1 MSELIYK
8 SEEEAY
14 KAAITE
20 FWKINREL
28 PLGIYIGSK
37 KALTAFDNLSL
48 DAQIL
53 INRSLISRYKQNIF
67 GDSDSH
73 SRFDADL
80 NSTFCFTTD
89 KEADVDTLHEILV
102 FLNEI
107 IHENYRHFISGEQDR
122 NIYTIHLVPGELV

>member
-14 KAAITE
+14 KAAIKE

-28 PLGIYIGSK
+28 PLGIYVGSK
-37 KALTAFDNLSL
+37 KALTAFDNLGL
-48 DAQIL
+48 DSQIL
-53 INRSLISRYKQNIF
+53 INKALIARYKQNIF
-67 GDSDSH
+67 GEFNH
-73 SRFDADL
+73 GFEPDL

-89 KEADVDTLHEILV
+89 KEADVDTLHEILS

-107 IHENYRHFISGEQDR
+107 IHANYKHFILGEQDR
-122 NIYTIHLVPGELV
+122 NIYSVHLVPGELV